1 MKLIGEEVD
10 MNNINIKQS
19 DSSLNIIRNEFKLIF
34 SDGGVLLIL
43 VFAMLIYTLIYSSA
57 YGNEV
62 VESVAI
68 VVVDE
73 DHSAESRSVINGLRA
88 GQRTAVRY
96 EVANMTEAKELFYTR
111 GAHGIIFIPDGFER
125 DVLAGNQ
132 ANIGVILDG
141 SHLLL
146 YRQVLEQVTED
157 VFSLGAS
164 LEVMRLVAKGAD
176 DLAAMDV
183 MQPIIYDGHILH
195 NPSMGY
201 GSFVMPSIVVVI
213 IQQTLLIGLGML
225 GVRRKGLQLT
235 TLNPIKSIVAKLL
248 TYIIIY
254 GINLTIILAII
265 WPIFGFPYE
274 GATIDVVIIFTL
286 YIIAAASLGLALSHL
301 FKRREAPLML
311 LLWSS
316 VPVLLLAGVSYPK
329 EAFPEW
335 LYLIGRVFPS
345 SSAVNAYVNIGTA
358 GASLIDVSEDLIVLI
373 ALTLVYLALAIV
385 AEHKAL
391 HKSSVE

>member
-19 DSSLNIIRNEFKLIF
+19 DSFLNIIRNEFKLIF

-43 VFAMLIYTLIYSSA
+43 VFAMLIYTMIYSSA

-73 DHSAESRSVINGLRA
+73 DNSAESRSVINGLRA

-157 VFSLGAS
+157 VLSLGAS

-183 MQPIIYDGHILH
+183 VQPIIYDGHILH

-254 GINLTIILAII
+254 GINLTIILTII

>member
-19 DSSLNIIRNEFKLIF
+19 DSFLNIIRNEFKLIF

-43 VFAMLIYTLIYSSA
+43 VFAMLIYTMIYSSA

-73 DHSAESRSVINGLRA
+73 DNSAESRSVINGLRA

-157 VFSLGAS
+157 VLSLGAS

-183 MQPIIYDGHILH
+183 VQPIIYDGHILH

-235 TLNPIKSIVAKLL
+235 TLNSIKSIVAKLL

>member
-19 DSSLNIIRNEFKLIF
+19 DSFLNIIRNEFKLIF

-43 VFAMLIYTLIYSSA
+43 VFAMLIYTMIYSSA

-73 DHSAESRSVINGLRA
+73 DNSAESRSVINGLRA

-157 VFSLGAS
+157 VLSLGAS
-164 LEVMRLVAKGAD
+164 LEVMRLVANGAD

-183 MQPIIYDGHILH
+183 VQPIIYDGHILH

-254 GINLTIILAII
+254 GINLTVILAII

-286 YIIAAASLGLALSHL
+286 YIIAAASLGLTLSHL

-391 HKSSVE
+391 HKSSME

>member
-10 MNNINIKQS
+10 MNSINIKQS
-19 DSSLNIIRNEFKLIF
+19 DSFLNIIRNEFKLIF

-43 VFAMLIYTLIYSSA
+43 VFAMLIYTMIYSSA

-62 VESVAI
+62 VENVAI

-132 ANIGVILDG
+132 ANIGAILDG

-235 TLNPIKSIVAKLL
+235 TLSPIKSIVAKLL

-265 WPIFGFPYE
+265 WPIFEFPYE

-391 HKSSVE
+391 HKSSME